1 MCNSARMN
9 PHITVCPYH
18 ALTEP
23 SSEGQDN
30 EGAGE
35 GIPYRNSIFCLCL
48 KGPGMVKCQKI

>member
-1 MCNSARMN
+1 MCSSARMN

-23 SSEGQDN
+23 SFEGQDS

-35 GIPYRNSIFCLCL
+35 GTPLQELHFLLCL